1 MISPRRESARVLPG
15 EPRLRFPRR
24 FRVRSGADFGRI
36 YREGQ
41 RARGDLMIVVG
52 APNGLGHPRLGLS
65 VGKRIWKSAVKR
77 NRVRRVFREAFRLAA
92 PGLPALDL
100 VLIPAIPALRPDSG
114 PARAELLRL
123 AARVQEKLARKGD
136 AGRGDGSRPGA
147 EGPGC

>member
-1 MISPRRESARVLPG
+1 MNSPRPEPAQAPSG
-15 EPRLRFPRR
+15 GPRLRFPRR

-36 YREGQ
+36 YKGGQ

-92 PGLPALDL
+92 PELPPLDL
-100 VLIPAIPALRPDSG
+100 VLIPAVAGLRPDSG
-114 PARAELLRL
+114 PARAELVRL
-123 AARVQEKLARKGD
+123 ARRVEEKLARGAD
-136 AGRGDGSRPGA
+136 APCDGARPRRDVGSRR
-147 EGPGC
+147 